1 MAVKQSGV
9 IRTIEPGCFNAID
22 PFEALHKK
30 LEPVIFRADRIDPR
44 KRFIVSVQSSMSVR

>member
-22 PFEALHKK
+22 PFEALRKK

-44 KRFIVSVQSSMSVR
+44 KRFINTFLPL